1 MGNCLK
7 CGSAVKDK
15 AAFCDQCLQVMEQ
28 YPIKPGSVAH
38 LQPRPQRPERK
49 SPELY
54 RETVDKQQL
63 LHAKRSI
70 RWLIALTL
78 ILSALL
84 LTTTGILLQTL
95 ESKPEAPA
103 IGKNYTT
110 TQQP

>member
-7 CGSAVKDK
+7 CGSKTTGVAV
-15 AAFCDQCLQVMEQ
+15 FCDQCLTVMDD
-28 YPIKPGSVAH
+28 YPVKPGTVVH

-49 SPELY
+49 VQEPY
-54 RETVDKQQL
+54 RETVDKAL
-63 LHAKRSI
+63 LNQAKIAI

-78 ILSALL
+78 VLSALL
-84 LTTTGILLQTL
+84 LAAAGALFQSI
-95 ESKPEAPA
+95 SDSPEVPA